1 MKKKILSYV
10 LDINI
15 PLQFLEFYNY
25 VAKLKVEERPDYL
38 YLETVLTNMAWE
50 NSINLEEKYFD
61 WSLKAI
67 LIRNHS

>member
-15 PLQFLEFYNY
+15 HIQFLEFYNY

-38 YLETVLTNMAWE
+38 YLETVLTNMA
-50 NSINLEEKYFD
+50 
-61 WSLKAI
+61 
-67 LIRNHS
+67 